1 MKGRTRVIEATEI
14 PKKPRPRRWVR
25 DVSAARATQPAAL
38 WTAAIATLTLAC
50 ASLAP
55 AQNSE
60 VSLRVKIHDGNRQRH
75 KQTRED
81 VPSEAVV
88 WLSPLSGTQ
97 LLPAHP
103 QRNYTLAQRDK
114 QFTPHLLVVPTGS
127 SVDFPNLDPF
137 FHNVFS
143 LFNGKRFDLGL
154 YEAHTHRAVRFDRE
168 GVSYIFCN
176 IHPQMGAVVIALST
190 PAYAIS
196 QPGGLVVLHNVPF
209 GNYRLHVW
217 AENVPLGQLILLER
231 DVRIESIHA
240 QLGDLQLQ
248 TSGDIMDHHENK
260 FGKGYPAEPHGI
272 Y

>member
-1 MKGRTRVIEATEI
+1 MIEGMQELTKRRPGRFCKDVFLTRGVH
-14 PKKPRPRRWVR
+14 
-25 DVSAARATQPAAL
+25 SAAFRA
-38 WTAAIATLTLAC
+38 AAIMMLTLAC
-50 ASLAP
+50 AAVAA
-55 AQNSE
+55 AQNAE
-60 VSLRVKIHDGNRQRH
+60 ISLRVQIHDGSRQRH
-75 KQTRED
+75 KHNPDTT
-81 VPSEAVV
+81 PSEAVV
-88 WLSPLSGTQ
+88 WLSPLSDTPP
-97 LLPAHP
+97 LAALP

-190 PAYAIS
+190 PAFAIS
-196 QPGGLVVLHNVPF
+196 RPGGLVVLHNVPF
-209 GNYRLHVW
+209 GRYRLHVW
-217 AENVPLGQLILLER
+217 AENVPLDQLTQLER
-231 DVRIESIHA
+231 DVRIDSIHA
-240 QLGDLQLQ
+240 QLGELQLQ
-248 TSGDIMDHHENK
+248 TSGDVMEHHENK
-260 FGKGYPAEPHGI
+260 FGKDYPADPRGI